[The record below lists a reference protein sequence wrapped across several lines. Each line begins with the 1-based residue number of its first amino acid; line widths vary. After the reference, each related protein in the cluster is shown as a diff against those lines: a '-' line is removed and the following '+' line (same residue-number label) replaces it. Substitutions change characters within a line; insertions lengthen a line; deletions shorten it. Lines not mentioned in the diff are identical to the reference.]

1 MKKLKPVLLAVL
13 VGCGCAFYLFKNVES
28 KTIVPNKYNAVA
40 IQIGVF
46 KDADNAEAMSKTHGG
61 MVFKDDDLYR
71 VYYSILNKDE
81 NIEFMTNYLT
91 TKGINYYLKD
101 VHVDDDTLSNSREY
115 EIMMTKTNDDSKLAI
130 NKELLNM
137 YKEVI

>member
-46 KDADNAEAMSKTHGG
+46 KDADNAESMSKTHGG

-81 NIEFMTNYLT
+81 NIEFMTNYLI

-101 VHVDDDTLSNSREY
+101 VHVDEDALTNSREY

-130 NKELLNM
+130 NEELLNM